1 MNTITKLLL
10 LTSLSVCAQQDPFK
24 RIEDN
29 FNKRSKAIENRFYE
43 LDFEEAS
50 KGVDISKV
58 NLDPEKAKANTY
70 KVSLSDQQR
79 VIQEVNKYRGI
90 PYLWGGSDPT
100 AFDCS
105 GLVQWTIKKTHGK
118 TIPRT
123 TATQY
128 KSWGGSMKRNIADA
142 DPGDFVYFSTRGRN
156 PVSHVGIYLGDNKFI
171 HAPKSNDVV
180 KVSDIKGYWK
190 DKLVGYVE
198 LKTVLK

>member
-10 LTSLSVCAQQDPFK
+10 LTSLSMFAQQDPFK

-29 FNKRSKAIENRFYE
+29 FNKRAEAIENRFYE

-58 NLDPEKAKANTY
+58 DLDPEKAKPNKYSSA
-70 KVSLSDQQR
+70 LSDR
-79 VIQEVNKYRGI
+79 SKVVTEVNKYRGI
-90 PYLWGGSDPT
+90 KYLWGGSNPN

-128 KSWGGSMKRNIADA
+128 KSWGSQMKKNIRGAA
-142 DPGDFVYFSTRGRN
+142 PGDFVYFKTRGNN
-156 PVSHVGIYLGDNKFI
+156 PVSHVGVYLGDDKFI

-180 KVSDIKGYWK
+180 KVSEIKGYWK

-198 LKTVLK
+198 LKTVLR